1 MTEKTEILS
10 SSKET
15 LIPLSDDEVDLVAGG
30 LFNINN
36 GNVGSQQAGL
46 VNINNRTIN
55 LGNISLL

>member
-1 MTEKTEILS
+1 MTEKTEILLLS
-10 SSKET
+10 EET

-46 VNINNRTIN
+46 VNVNNRTIN